1 MGDPGQSSGDR
12 SLRADARRNRDQL
25 LVAARDVFVE
35 QGPDA
40 PLDDIARRAG
50 VGIATLYRRFPDR
63 PSLMRA
69 VVFGVLRRT
78 AHEARLALADEPDAF
93 HALIRYMHRA
103 VDLRVAAVIP
113 ALLGQVSLDDAEML
127 RARNEASRPLQ
138 AIIDAAHS
146 AGTLRPDVTF
156 ADIGLLVIRFSRP
169 LPGDFPR
176 DLKDRL
182 AHRHLDLLITGLREV
197 DKTDAE
203 HLSGPALTLQDLRAL
218 SSQGSESGS
227 LGKRRA
233 PSEIRHDQ
241 PLPEKQAGPAGKGRT
256 ARAGEGAR

>member
-1 MGDPGQSSGDR
+1 MDDAEQPNSVR
-12 SLRADARRNRDQL
+12 PLRADARRNRDQI

-35 QGPDA
+35 EGPDA
-40 PLDDIARRAG
+40 PLEEIARRAA

-113 ALLGQVSLDDAEML
+113 ALLGQVSLDDEEML

-203 HLSGPALTLQDLRAL
+203 HLSGPALTLADLRAL
-218 SSQGSESGS
+218 SPEDSSQS
-227 LGKRRA
+227 R
-233 PSEIRHDQ
+233 
-241 PLPEKQAGPAGKGRT
+241 
-256 ARAGEGAR
+256 